1 MYGEPEGLAPL
12 MAGDKSNVLA
22 HLSPGKVLFVVVL
35 IAATTVLLKWTRG
48 FLDRLEKHNPRLRF
62 MLRQVEQPLR
72 IATWFIAVLA
82 SAEIL
87 APSQNAFLAALGSAA
102 LAIGLGLQALIK
114 NLIGGLVIVVD
125 RPFQTGDRVKIGE
138 AYGEVKQIGLRST
151 KIYTDEGMLITV
163 PNSDVLT
170 KPTFN
175 ANSGVAECV
184 VTATM
189 ALPKDADADRAMRI
203 CHEIAVCC
211 PYTHLGR
218 HIEVEL
224 DEQIERSRV
233 VKLTIHAYV
242 YDHRFESA
250 MKTDLLRRARRE
262 FLADGIQQAPQG
274 VGHPL

>member
-1 MYGEPEGLAPL
+1 
-12 MAGDKSNVLA
+12 
-22 HLSPGKVLFVVVL
+22 
-35 IAATTVLLKWTRG
+35 
-48 FLDRLEKHNPRLRF
+48 
-62 MLRQVEQPLR
+62 
-72 IATWFIAVLA
+72 
-82 SAEIL
+82 
-87 APSQNAFLAALGSAA
+87 
-102 LAIGLGLQALIK
+102 
-114 NLIGGLVIVVD
+114 
-125 RPFQTGDRVKIGE
+125 
-138 AYGEVKQIGLRST
+138 
-151 KIYTDEGMLITV
+151 
-163 PNSDVLT
+163 
-170 KPTFN
+170 
-175 ANSGVAECV
+175 
-184 VTATM
+184 
-189 ALPKDADADRAMRI
+189 MRI